1 MGYPL
6 FAAAAW
12 GSWLIIKKVPTGK
25 PES

>member
-12 GSWLIIKKVPTGK
+12 GSWLILKKVPSVK
-25 PES
+25 AQD